1 MTSSSRPL
9 HPALGYLAWL
19 ALCFVAS
26 VGAVLV
32 VPGGWYAGLA
42 KPAWNPPSWVFGP
55 AWTLLYILMAT
66 AAWLVWREGG
76 WKVQGRALGLFLGQW
91 LLNTLWTPLFFGL
104 HQMGLAFAEIVLLW
118 IMIALTTQAF
128 WKVKRSAGLLMLPYL
143 AWVSFAAVLNFTL
156 WRMNG

>member
-19 ALCFVAS
+19 ALCFAAS

-32 VPGGWYAGLA
+32 APGGWYAGLA
-42 KPAWNPPSWVFGP
+42 KPAWTPPSWVSGP

>member
-1 MTSSSRPL
+1 
-9 HPALGYLAWL
+9 
-19 ALCFVAS
+19 V
-26 VGAVLV
+26 
-32 VPGGWYAGLA
+32 
-42 KPAWNPPSWVFGP
+42 
-55 AWTLLYILMAT
+55 
-66 AAWLVWREGG
+66 EGG

-156 WRMNG
+156 WRMNGWTGSLRQCIPLVIRLLEEQRELVAIGCEVGLRDEL